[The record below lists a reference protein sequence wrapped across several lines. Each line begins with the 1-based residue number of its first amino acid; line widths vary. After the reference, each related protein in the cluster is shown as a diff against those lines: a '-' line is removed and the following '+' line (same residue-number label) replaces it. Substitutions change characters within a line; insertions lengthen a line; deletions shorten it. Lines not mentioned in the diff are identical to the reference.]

1 MAESHNTLPW
11 KALRNPFQ
19 TNAEPSEGIT
29 GRVSGRSADI
39 RNIIIGGQGAIIMT
53 GAPNIGKTSLV
64 RFLQQRPETGW
75 TWRDELPDL
84 DELLNLDHLHFLQID
99 LTSLEGIENASDV
112 KRLFIE
118 QCISSLAWLRPD
130 KVTEY
135 DGSRGLRV
143 LLREILKEQPDM
155 RCYFM
160 LDGIERLQEPDVIPF
175 DSYSRSHTPQERSLA
190 LLEASGVLRLLVD
203 LLDEF
208 PQFGVLFFLV
218 SQPSAGVGNLY
229 KNVSADLARFSTM
242 LLQAFTEDDTRLY
255 LSQKP
260 EILGT
265 QGSRVF
271 MDAGVSC
278 LFSDL
283 EQHWLYEQAGTHPYL
298 LKQLCFLAFQM
309 KQQNAN
315 MRGSWIELESHE
327 KQQLIELMNERVSAY
342 FGRTWRRIDQAL
354 QSSGQETRDQFYEFI
369 RTSDK
374 WRSFDGSEQE
384 LWEQFDEELHYILRS
399 EGIVRADPLMTVEYP
414 GTLLKLYL
422 EQRVREQEGPPAFR
436 PSVPSNQKE
445 LLVTLPGQPPVS
457 VALSDIEY
465 RLVKTLLENPKR
477 CSETQLMQAGW
488 GRPIDRS
495 VFTQRMHHLRKKLR
509 KYTGDEDIIEN
520 RYGGKYLLSHAEWVH
535 V

>member
-1 MAESHNTLPW
+1 MAESHSTLSW
-11 KALRNPFQ
+11 RALHNPFQ
-19 TNAEPSEGIT
+19 TNAEPSEGTT

-64 RFLQQRPETGW
+64 RFLQQPPESGW

-84 DELLNLDHLHFLQID
+84 NELLNLDHIHFLQID
-99 LTSLEGIENASDV
+99 LTPLEGIENTSDV
-112 KRLFIE
+112 RRLFIE
-118 QCISSLAWLRPD
+118 QCISSLTSLRPD
-130 KVTEY
+130 RVAEY

-160 LDGIERLQEPDVIPF
+160 LDSIERLQEPHMVQF
-175 DSYSRSHTPQERSLA
+175 DPSGNSRTLQERSLA

-208 PQFGVLFFLV
+208 PQFGVIFFLI
-218 SQPSAGVGNLY
+218 SQPSPGVGNIY
-229 KNVSADLARFSTM
+229 KNVSADLARFTTM
-242 LLQAFTEDDTRLY
+242 LLQAFTRDDTRLY
-255 LSQKP
+255 LAQKP
-260 EILGT
+260 EILGNR
-265 QGSRVF
+265 GSQVF
-271 MDAGVSC
+271 TDAGVSC
-278 LFSDL
+278 LFSDS
-283 EQHWLYEQAGTHPYL
+283 EQDLLYELAGTHPYL
-298 LKQLCFLAFQM
+298 LKQLCFLAFQL
-309 KQQNAN
+309 KQQNAIK
-315 MRGSWIELESHE
+315 RGSWIELESLE
-327 KQQLIELMNERVSAY
+327 KQQLFELMNERVSAY
-342 FGRTWRRIDQAL
+342 FGRTWKRIDQAL
-354 QSSGQETRDQFYEFI
+354 QNSGQEARDQFYGFI
-369 RTSDK
+369 RAIGQ
-374 WRSFDGSEQE
+374 WRALNEEEPERWERLDGEV
-384 LWEQFDEELHYILRS
+384 HYILRS
-399 EGIVRADPLMTVEYP
+399 EGIVRSDPSMPVEYP

-422 EQRVREQEGPPAFR
+422 EQRVREQEGPPAAR

-445 LLVTLPGQPPVS
+445 LLVTMPGQPPVS
-457 VALSDIEY
+457 VALSEIEY
-465 RLVKTLLENPKR
+465 RLVKALLDNPKR
-477 CSETQLMQAGW
+477 CSELQLMQAGW